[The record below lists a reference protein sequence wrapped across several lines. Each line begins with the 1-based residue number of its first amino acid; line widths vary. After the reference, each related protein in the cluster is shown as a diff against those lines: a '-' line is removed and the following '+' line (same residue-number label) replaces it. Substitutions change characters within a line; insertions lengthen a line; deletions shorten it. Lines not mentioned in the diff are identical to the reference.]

1 MLPLFGQTGIST
13 YTYNVIFSHNIK
25 FELKIHQREKP
36 RLREKPSKGKLGK
49 KPIEGKI
56 QGKIHPR
63 ENPSNLINKTLKK
76 GQKIADVRRESNF
89 LLLDHSVLQ

>member
-36 RLREKPSKGKLGK
+36 SKGKLGK

-56 QGKIHPR
+56 QGKIHLR
-63 ENPSNLINKTLKK
+63 ENPSKCINKALIK

-89 LLLDHSVLQ
+89 LLLDCD